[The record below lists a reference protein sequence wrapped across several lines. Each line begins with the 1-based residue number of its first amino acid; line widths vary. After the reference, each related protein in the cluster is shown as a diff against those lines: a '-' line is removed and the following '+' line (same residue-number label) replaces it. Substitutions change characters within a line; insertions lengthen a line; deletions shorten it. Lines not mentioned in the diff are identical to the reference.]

1 VAEAAEKKV
10 VCLGQPSYG
19 QLTAGAARGFYRASE
34 DKLKVHANAI
44 QSSLLA
50 QAFNILWCWMLNRR
64 HNGDPVSYFAM
75 LHADVEPEDWWL
87 DKLVEELEAKG
98 LDVLGAVAPIKDRR
112 GVTSIAM
119 AHDSGDPWRVH
130 GRLTMREVHRL
141 PETFTSEDVGRTI
154 LLNTGCWVAK
164 VGDWC
169 NQVHFTINDRIAF
182 DAKRNAYVAE
192 CEPEDW
198 FFSRLLHE
206 LGLKV
211 GATRKVKL
219 GHRGDTVFVNSHPW
233 GTDSFD
239 EQGLKRSVLDEA
251 VDEGGESDWFPHDA
265 AGWLLEEE
273 GRELARLAAGK
284 AVLEIGS
291 YCGRSTVCLARTA
304 RAVTAVDSFDGRGT
318 EMPGDTYRTFLANLE
333 RYGVSAKVR
342 AVRGTS
348 AEVLGRL
355 PPVYDLAFIDG
366 SHDRESVVADAGR
379 AALLLRPGGVLVFHD
394 YQTVT
399 DPGVTQAVNEL
410 IESGGA
416 LLSRCGSV
424 AVVRPPAGAA
434 VVNG

>member
-1 VAEAAEKKV
+1 MSDGEKKV

-19 QLTAGAARGFYRASE
+19 QLTAGAARGFYRAS
-34 DKLKVHANAI
+34 DGRLKVHANAI

-64 HNGDPVSYFAM
+64 RNGDPVSYFAM
-75 LHADVEPEDWWL
+75 LHADVEPEDFWV
-87 DKLVEELEAKG
+87 DKLVDELEAKG

-130 GRLTMREVHRL
+130 GRLTMREVYRL
-141 PETFTSEDVGRTI
+141 PETFTSADVGRPL

-169 NQVHFTINDRIAF
+169 PKVHFTINDRIAF
-182 DAKRNAYVAE
+182 SKEKDAYVAE

-198 FFSRLLHE
+198 FFSRLCHE

-211 GATRKVKL
+211 GATRKVRL
-219 GHRGDTVFVNSHPW
+219 GHRGDMVFHNSHPW

-251 VDEGGESDWFPHDA
+251 VDPDAAADWFPHDA

-284 AVLEIGS
+284 AVLEVGS
-291 YCGRSTVCLARTA
+291 YCGRSTVCLARA
-304 RAVTAVDSFDGRGT
+304 AKSVTAVDTFDGRGT
-318 EMPGDTYRTFLANLE
+318 DLPGDTLRTFLANLE
-333 RYGVSAKVR
+333 RYGVAAKVR
-342 AVRGTS
+342 AVRGEAS
-348 AEVLGRL
+348 ATLPKL
-355 PPVYDLAFIDG
+355 PPVYDLAFVDG
-366 SHDRESVVADAGR
+366 SHDRDSVARDADL
-379 AALLLRPGGVLVFHD
+379 AARLLRPGGVLVFHD
-394 YQTVT
+394 YATAVN
-399 DPGVTQAVNEL
+399 PGVTEAVDEL
-410 IESGGA
+410 VNAGGA
-416 LLSRCGSV
+416 MLSRCESL
-424 AVVRPPAGAA
+424 AVVRPPAAVAA
-434 VVNG
+434 